1 MWLALLGGVV
11 GLDTASWAQAMIS
24 RPIVAGPV
32 AGLLL
37 GDPEAGFWAGAVL
50 EVLSL
55 RQLPV
60 GASRYWDTGPA
71 AVAATAVFV
80 PTGGPLALLVA
91 VGFGVMVG
99 WLGSWSVHLT
109 RHLNARLVATEGRV
123 AVTPMWLT
131 VRHLAAMAV
140 DLLRAAIITFL
151 AVWALPRTA
160 VGMAGLP
167 RLGDAVATLILL
179 VSASLMLGVDV
190 RTMARD
196 RQTWA
201 AFGVGAVLTA
211 ILVLWLR

>member
-1 MWLALLGGVV
+1 LWLALLGAVV
-11 GLDTASWAQAMIS
+11 GLDIASWAQAMIS

-71 AVAATAVFV
+71 AVAATAVFA
-80 PTGGPLALLVA
+80 TAGGPVGLLMA
-91 VGFGVMVG
+91 VGFGVIVG
-99 WLGSWSVHLT
+99 WMGSWSVHLA
-109 RHLNARLVATEGRV
+109 RHLNAQLVAAEGPV

-160 VGMAGLP
+160 VGLAELP
-167 RLGDAVATLILL
+167 RLGDAVATVILL
-179 VSASLMLGVDV
+179 VSATLMLGVDV

-196 RQTWA
+196 RQAWA
-201 AFGVGAVLTA
+201 GFGVGAVLTT
-211 ILVLWLR
+211 ILALWLR